1 MRFVEPSCIKSRG
14 QRDADEADFTVGEKV
29 DAVKKSLAGALKTG
43 MGRNKLSVRRQGKT
57 EVRCKNSG
65 TLLAAWLIGAF
76 LAGLLWPVPSLR
88 AQAKID
94 PSLPPRPLVH
104 KRSLLIFPGYDTVGN
119 PDISIPPL
127 TPKQKWDTFV
137 GRSFDFSM
145 PIDAAMF
152 AGLSQAINYSPHY
165 GTEEIAY
172 VKRLG
177 AYSGSLTS
185 SAFFGDFLF
194 PVAFHQDPRY
204 LRKGHG
210 SIPSRVWYAVSR
222 EGVTHRDDGKETF
235 NSSGLLGFTLSTMIS
250 NAYYPRS
257 SITLDNNLQRLGVKI
272 AISGIL
278 NIIRE
283 FGAKPAVQAIP

>member
-1 MRFVEPSCIKSRG
+1 M
-14 QRDADEADFTVGEKV
+14 
-29 DAVKKSLAGALKTG
+29 
-43 MGRNKLSVRRQGKT
+43 
-57 EVRCKNSG
+57 
-65 TLLAAWLIGAF
+65 IGAC
-76 LAGLLWPVPSLR
+76 LAGLLCPAPSLR

-94 PSLPPRPLVH
+94 PSLPPTPLVH

-119 PDISIPPL
+119 PDISIPSL
-127 TPKQKWDTFV
+127 TRRQKWETFV

-152 AGLSQAINYSPHY
+152 AGLSQAMNYSPHY

-172 VKRLG
+172 VKRFG

-194 PVAFHQDPRY
+194 PVVLHQDPRY

-210 SIPSRVWYAVSR
+210 SIPARLWYAVSR
-222 EGVTHRDDGKETF
+222 EAVTHRDDGREAF
-235 NSSGLLGFTLSTMIS
+235 NSSGLLGFALATMVS

-257 SITLDNNLQRLGVKI
+257 SITLANNAQRLGVKVG
-272 AISGIL
+272 ISAIL
-278 NIIRE
+278 NIVRE
-283 FGAKPAVQAIP
+283 FAAKPAVEEMPRTVDSSAPNE